1 MVPGVALCSVTRR
14 SLMVRTFY
22 DRLAPF
28 YHLLYSDW
36 ERSIGRQG
44 AALSILFRELGVPPG
59 ATVIDAACGIGTQA
73 IGLVERGYRVR
84 CSDISTAA
92 VARAQREMARRGLS
106 ADFAV
111 ADLRELAAVHMEP
124 ASAVL
129 ACDNV
134 VPHLLCDKQIL
145 AAFRSCLDRLVPGGA
160 LVISVRDYAAMIR
173 RSPDVQPHAM
183 HAEGGCRQ
191 LTVQAWE
198 WDGDQYDVRLYLTEE
213 RPDGS
218 CATQLLR
225 SRVYA
230 ISVGR
235 LLQLMREAGFVETE
249 RRDGVLFQPVLVGL
263 RPSE

>member
-1 MVPGVALCSVTRR
+1 MVPGVVLCSTTLA
-14 SLMVRTFY
+14 LMVRTFY

-44 AALSILFRELGVPPG
+44 AALCMLLRELGVPPG
-59 ATVIDAACGIGTQA
+59 AAVIDAACGIGTQT
-73 IGLVERGYRVR
+73 IGLAERGYRVR
-84 CSDISTAA
+84 GSDISAVA
-92 VARAQREMARRGLS
+92 VARARDEMARRGLS

-111 ADLRELAAVHMEP
+111 GDIRELASIHPEA

-134 VPHLLCDKQIL
+134 VPHLLCDGQIL
-145 AAFRSCLDRLVPGGA
+145 AAFRSCLGRLVPGGV
-160 LVISVRDYAAMIR
+160 LVISVRDYAGMIR

-183 HAEGGCRQ
+183 HVEGGCRQ
-191 LTVQAWE
+191 LAVQAWE

-218 CATQLLR
+218 CETQLLR
-225 SRVYA
+225 SRFYA
-230 ISVGR
+230 ISAGR

-249 RRDGVLFQPVLVGL
+249 RRDGVLFQPVLVGI